1 MDEAKPEQMSVA
13 EEGAFQ
19 LSQAAVK
26 LDQAR
31 NNKDGDS
38 GGLVDALNQN
48 LEVWVAMRSIV
59 MREDCPLSSETKDNL
74 IKLSKFVAE
83 KTFAGID
90 NIADSTLESLININ
104 LQISEGLLEGHGK

>member
-1 MDEAKPEQMSVA
+1 MENIIPDEMSVA

-31 NNKDGDS
+31 SEKDGKP

-48 LEVWVAMRSIV
+48 LEVWVAIRSIV

-74 IKLSKFVAE
+74 IKLSKFVAD

-90 NIADSTLESLININ
+90 TIADSTLESLININ
-104 LQISEGLLEGHGK
+104 LQISEGLLEGQGK